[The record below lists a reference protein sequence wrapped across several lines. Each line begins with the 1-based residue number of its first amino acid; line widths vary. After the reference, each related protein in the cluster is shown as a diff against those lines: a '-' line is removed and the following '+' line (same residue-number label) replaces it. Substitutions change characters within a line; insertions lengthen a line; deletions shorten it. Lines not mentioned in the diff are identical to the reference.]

1 MSNSSQSIYI
11 ERLSHLRNKQSQ
23 LKKSSRQVSWLRLV
37 VFLILVYILIAVIVP
52 LHSPLIF
59 MGSLIV
65 GVVIFLIPLSY
76 HQRLFDQLVFTES
89 LIKINEYEISQKE
102 KLFSDGKEYVS
113 HSSLASD
120 IDVVGP
126 GSLYQLIN
134 RCITQHGN
142 NSLVK
147 ILIAN
152 PPNAAFIQRRQASLR
167 ELTPLTDLRQD
178 LIAIAIPGTGQE
190 KTMTSTAQYFS
201 SGFWKVLLTAWPFV
215 SAASIALGVYVYPL
229 FYAVPF
235 LAWWPLMRESIR
247 VQLLYTE
254 ISGTSGM
261 WKSYAQ
267 LFKRLS
273 ESSFKSEELIEL
285 KSVTEGAAQ
294 AIQKLSKLSARWD
307 QRQNGLAIG
316 FMNTLSLFDI
326 KCAYDFERW
335 KSDHQMQLNS
345 WLDAIG
351 EIEMLNSLASFAFN
365 HSDYVYPILK
375 SGSPEISVQ
384 KMGHPLVKSAAM
396 VTNDI
401 HLGSDGKVYII
412 TGSNMSGKSTFLRA
426 IGLNMILAQAGAPV
440 FAESMVFTPLF
451 LHTSFRQSDSVQE
464 STSYFMA
471 ELMRLKEIMEAVD
484 EPGGSLVLLDE
495 ILRGTNSED
504 KSHGSEVLLE
514 KLMQKNAITLLA
526 THDLKLG
533 VLETAHSGK
542 VANYCFES
550 EIKDGELTFDYT
562 IRRGIAQ
569 NKNATFLMKKMGI
582 V

>member
-1 MSNSSQSIYI
+1 MSNSTQPVYT
-11 ERLSHLRNKQSQ
+11 ERLNHFKEKQSQ
-23 LKKSSRQVSWLRLV
+23 LKKASRQVGWLRLA
-37 VFLILVYILIAVIVP
+37 VFLILVYVLIAVIVP

-65 GVVIFLIPLSY
+65 GVVIFLIPLCY
-76 HQRLFDQLVFTES
+76 HQRLFDQLAFTES
-89 LIKINEYEISQKE
+89 LIKINEYEINQKE
-102 KLFSDGKEYVS
+102 KLFSDGKEYIS

-120 IDVVGP
+120 IDIVGP
-126 GSLYQLIN
+126 GSLYQLIS
-134 RCITQHGN
+134 RCITQYGN
-142 NSLVK
+142 ISLVK
-147 ILIAN
+147 TLIAN
-152 PPNAAFIQRRQASLR
+152 PPNAAFIQRRQASLK
-167 ELTPLTDLRQD
+167 ELTPLIDLRQD
-178 LIAIAIPGTGQE
+178 LIAIAMPGT
-190 KTMTSTAQYFS
+190 TSKKIMGSTEQYFS
-201 SGFWKVLLTAWPFV
+201 NGFWKVLLTAWPFV
-215 SAASIALGVYVYPL
+215 SAASIALGIYVYPL
-229 FYAVPF
+229 FYAIPF
-235 LAWWPLMRESIR
+235 LAWWPLTRESVR

-254 ISGTSGM
+254 ISGSSGM

-267 LFKRLS
+267 LFKRIS
-273 ESSFKSEELIEL
+273 ESGFESDELIEL
-285 KSVTEGAAQ
+285 KRVTQGASE

-335 KSDHQMQLNS
+335 KADHQQELGS

-351 EIEMLNSLASFAFN
+351 EIEMLNSLATFAFN
-365 HSDYVYPILK
+365 HPDYVYPTLK
-375 SGSPEISVQ
+375 SGNPEIVLR
-384 KMGHPLVKSAAM
+384 KIGHPLVKSTAM

-440 FAESMVFTPLF
+440 FAEAMVFTPLF
-451 LHTSFRQSDSVQE
+451 IHTSFRQSDSVQE

-471 ELMRLKEIMEAVD
+471 ELKRLKEIMEAVD
-484 EPGGSLVLLDE
+484 QPGGSLVLLDE

-533 VLETAHSGK
+533 ILEGAHPEK